1 MEMKENGNLVLELI
15 VFLKKWG
22 LWEDTSI
29 FARGNRYAHSYDV
42 GKTCM
47 GQDHVEFTH
56 NVNPEDYT
64 SGITDERD
72 NNGNH
77 IWKSF
82 SNPEHILDMVFEGP
96 LYKFLWEGTYEVRK
110 ADLSSEAWEY
120 IFNHTS
126 FFDEYL
132 YELYDLAS
140 VEELY
145 EKIMEEK
152 IDNPD
157 YPMWDPLVF
166 DSWEEYQEF
175 VHGQSY
181 RDEEEENM
189 IPGYQRYGTY
199 EEYVN
204 DMEYLE
210 NMKPEDLKP
219 VWEKMVNDAKNKF
232 MSGED
237 GEMLSV
243 EGSDFNEISGLI
255 RNEFDRIFERS
266 GLWYDY
272 GFKWSLTCYRIETST
287 SQK

>member
-1 MEMKENGNLVLELI
+1 METKSIENLVMELI
-15 VFLKKWG
+15 TFLKKWG
-22 LWEDTSI
+22 LWQDTSI
-29 FARGNRYAHSYDV
+29 FARGNRYAYSANV

-47 GQDHVEFTH
+47 GLDYVQFTP
-56 NVNPEDYT
+56 NINPEGYT
-64 SGITDERD
+64 TGITDERD
-72 NNGNH
+72 CNGNH

-96 LYKFLWEGTYEVRK
+96 LYRFLWEDTYEVKK

-145 EKIMEEK
+145 EKIMEDK
-152 IDNPD
+152 IDNPN
-157 YPMWDPLVF
+157 YLAWDPLVF

-181 RDEEEENM
+181 RDEEEENK
-189 IPGYQRYGTY
+189 IPNYQRYGTY

-204 DMEYLE
+204 DMEDLE
-210 NMKPEDLKP
+210 NMKPEDLDP
-219 VWEKMVNDAKNKF
+219 VWKKMVNDAKQGF
-232 MSGED
+232 MNGD
-237 GEMLSV
+237 GGEMLSLC
-243 EGSDFNEISGLI
+243 GRDFKELSGFI
-255 RNEFDRIFERS
+255 RNEFDRIFEKY
-266 GLWYDY
+266 GLWYDF
-272 GFKWSLTCYRIETST
+272 GFKWSLSCYRIETPT
-287 SQK
+287 SKN